1 MNVYLRLCSDN
12 ASWSGQE
19 NWDGFPIGNTERT
32 HLRIRWWG
40 RVRNLLLR
48 PGWIKL
54 PLVLLVICI
63 GGAIPAPVLALFF
76 GWILDIHWERI
87 FSDPKALYP
96 FACLDGAC
104 GSLCIYIFCLLPLEN
119 VCSRMQQYPKLF
131 TYAAASGLALL
142 GSTAGTWLAN
152 SGIRNLLGGKAVL
165 ITPPPLS
172 RLIALSLMVSI
183 GATLLVAFV
192 RVVIA
197 EAEASERAL
206 SEAAA
211 LAQAHALQSQINPH
225 FFFNTLTT
233 ISVLAELDGKAANE
247 LLGQLAQLFRYT
259 LSCSQSGLVTVEQ
272 ELAFVANYLLIEQA
286 RFRRRLR
293 FEMPPTG
300 AGSDIYLPGLT
311 LQPLVE
317 NAVRHGIAKRR
328 EGGLIKIRL
337 DRTESTCTLSVANQ
351 VALSE
356 GLPTLNMQDFFR
368 PGHSLSNT
376 RDRLSLVFRNQASL
390 EVVSD
395 GTDWIRTIVRLPI
408 QRESS

>member
-1 MNVYLRLCSDN
+1 MRNARPVTIPESLVNIYLRLRSDN

-32 HLRIRWWG
+32 QLRIRWWS

-48 PGWIKL
+48 PGWRKL

-63 GGAIPAPVLALFF
+63 VGAIPAPVLALFF

-87 FSDPKALYP
+87 LRDPKALYP

-119 VCSRMQQYPKLF
+119 VSSRLQQYPKLL

-142 GSTAGTWLAN
+142 GSTAGAWLAN

-165 ITPPPLS
+165 IAPPPLS
-172 RLIALSLMVSI
+172 RLIALRLMVSV

-211 LAQAHALQSQINPH
+211 SAQAHALQSQINPH

-233 ISVLAELDGKAANE
+233 VRRSPNSMV
-247 LLGQLAQLFRYT
+247 GQPMN
-259 LSCSQSGLVTVEQ
+259 SWVNWPNSSGITCLV
-272 ELAFVANYLLIEQA
+272 
-286 RFRRRLR
+286 R
-293 FEMPPTG
+293 
-300 AGSDIYLPGLT
+300 SPG
-311 LQPLVE
+311 
-317 NAVRHGIAKRR
+317 
-328 EGGLIKIRL
+328 
-337 DRTESTCTLSVANQ
+337 
-351 VALSE
+351 
-356 GLPTLNMQDFFR
+356 
-368 PGHSLSNT
+368 
-376 RDRLSLVFRNQASL
+376 
-390 EVVSD
+390 
-395 GTDWIRTIVRLPI
+395 
-408 QRESS
+408 